1 MSSSSVLLERA
12 ERVLVGTLRGPVVLL
27 ADPALYHALVGRL
40 QLVEGRLLLNT
51 KVDFVG
57 SLLLIVTLLFS
68 NKQYF
73 LLMVSFFNLVIWF
86 RLG

>member
-1 MSSSSVLLERA
+1 M
-12 ERVLVGTLRGPVVLL
+12 VLL

>member
-1 MSSSSVLLERA
+1 M
-12 ERVLVGTLRGPVVLL
+12 VLL
-27 ADPALYHALVGRL
+27 ADPALDHALVGRL

-68 NKQYF
+68 NKQ
-73 LLMVSFFNLVIWF
+73 FFP
-86 RLG
+86 

>member
-1 MSSSSVLLERA
+1 M
-12 ERVLVGTLRGPVVLL
+12 VLL
-27 ADPALYHALVGRL
+27 ADPALDHALVGRL

-68 NKQYF
+68 NKQ
-73 LLMVSFFNLVIWF
+73 FFQFGNLVQT
-86 RLG
+86 RLKI